1 MNLKRLIVSY
11 PFTFSALVFLL
22 LFSIGTLFFSPV
34 MAIIEFIIFCV
45 LCALSFYAFHRDFK
59 AIRNTVTAISEGFT
73 AGENTT
79 LNNFPLPVAVFDASD
94 HIVWYNLRFKH
105 DVLTDEIPKKRDIK
119 LLTGGVGIETI
130 REKQSFNTTIAG
142 KDYTVYFSHIECAG
156 RPSYALIFTEDTA
169 LKETARAYA
178 MSKPAVAIIATD
190 SADEIYRAYK
200 ENEYA
205 QILGTIEQMTESWF
219 SSYSVVFRKL
229 SSGRFLAVMPES
241 ELLKMID
248 AKFNVMD
255 AVRGYTYKDA
265 QVGITLSIG
274 VGRGES
280 LSDAESNARQA
291 LDMALGRGGDQTALR
306 NADGQYVFFGGVSKG
321 LEKRTKVRTRVV
333 AAAIEESLHA
343 AENVLV
349 MGHRFSDLDCI
360 GAAAGIWQAANAM
373 GKNVSIVV
381 DEKSSMATELITYL
395 KDEIGDCFVSPENA
409 EKMVHDNTLLFL
421 VDTHKASFSDSP
433 ALCEKAQNIIVIDH
447 HRKTVDY
454 LQRAV
459 IFYHEPN
466 ASSACE
472 MVTELLEYMGKKPI
486 IKSATAN
493 ALLAGIMLD
502 TKEFTLR
509 TGVRTFEAAA
519 HLRSR
524 GADTVTV
531 KNFFSS
537 TLEDKKK
544 RGKIVLSAKNYRGC
558 AIAVADFED
567 KDLRML
573 SSQAADELLTISE
586 VYASFVLFKTGTTAN
601 ISARSMGKINVQL
614 VMESLSGGGHQ
625 TMAATQM
632 ADTDIDEAYDR
643 LIEAIDDYLQN
654 QSVK

>member
-11 PFTFSALVFLL
+11 PFTFCSLALL
-22 LFSIGTLFFSPV
+22 LIFSIVSLFFSPII
-34 MAIIEFIIFCV
+34 ALIEFLIFCV
-45 LCALSFYAFHRDFK
+45 LCVLSFLAFRHDFK
-59 AIRNTVTAISEGFT
+59 AIRNTVAAISEGFT

-79 LNNFPLPVAVFDASD
+79 LNNFPLPVAIFDASD
-94 HIVWYNLRFKH
+94 RIVWYNLRFKH
-105 DVLTDEIPKKRDIK
+105 DVLTEEMPQKRDIK
-119 LLTGGVGIETI
+119 LLTGGVGIEKI
-130 REKQSFNTTIAG
+130 REKTSFNTTVAG
-142 KDYTVYFSHIECAG
+142 KDYTVYFSHIDCAG
-156 RPSYALIFTEDTA
+156 RPSYALIFTEDTE
-169 LKETARAYA
+169 LKATARAYA
-178 MSKPAVAIIATD
+178 LSKPAVAMIATD

-205 QILGTIEQMTESWF
+205 QILGAIEQMTESWF

-229 SSGRFLAVMPES
+229 ASGRFLAVMPES
-241 ELLKMID
+241 ELLKMVD

-255 AVRGYTYKDA
+255 AVRGYTYKDT

-274 VGRGES
+274 VGRGDS
-280 LSDAESNARQA
+280 LSDAENNARQA

-306 NADGQYVFFGGVSKG
+306 NTDGQYTFFGGVSKS

-333 AAAIEESLHA
+333 AAAIEESLHTS
-343 AENVLV
+343 ENVLV

-360 GAAAGIWQAANAM
+360 GAAAGIWQAANSM

-381 DEKSSMATELITYL
+381 DEKNSMATDLINYL
-395 KDEIGDCFVSPENA
+395 KKEIGDCFVSPENA
-409 EKMVHDNTLLFL
+409 EKMVHENTLLFL
-421 VDTHKASFSDSP
+421 VDTHKANFSDSP
-433 ALCEKAQNIIVIDH
+433 SLCEKVPNVIVIDH

-454 LQRAV
+454 LKRAV

-502 TKEFTLR
+502 TKEFVLR

-531 KNFFSS
+531 KNFFAS
-537 TLEDKKK
+537 TLEAKKK
-544 RGKIVLSAKNYRGC
+544 RGQIVLNAKNYHGC

-567 KDLRML
+567 KDLRIL

-586 VYASFVLFKTGTTAN
+586 VNASFVLFETGTTAN

-614 VMESLSGGGHQ
+614 IMEALSGGGHQ
-625 TMAATQM
+625 TMAATQL
-632 ADTDIDEAYDR
+632 ADTTLEEAHDKLLDAIDE
-643 LIEAIDDYLQN
+643 YLKN
-654 QSVK
+654 QTVK